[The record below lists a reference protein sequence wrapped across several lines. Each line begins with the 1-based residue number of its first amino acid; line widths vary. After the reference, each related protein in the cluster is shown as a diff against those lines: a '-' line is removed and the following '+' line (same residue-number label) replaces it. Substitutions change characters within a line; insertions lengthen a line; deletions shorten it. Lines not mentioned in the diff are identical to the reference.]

1 MCTMSGRKRE
11 APDSMEQ
18 ACVLCGR
25 AAADPDICGH
35 KIQQH
40 GLCAHVFCLFF
51 ANKLS
56 QQPLEDVGLMGFL
69 PEDIRRTIER
79 AAQQQCFVC
88 GKSGA
93 ATTCCREGC
102 DRSFHLPCTTEGG
115 CVTQFFFQYRSFCGE
130 HSPEQA
136 VEAAPEKD
144 TTCLLCLELV
154 GDRQSYG
161 TMVCPACK
169 HAWFHRGCIQGQAV
183 RDGISCFRCPLCRD
197 RDAFSSEMLS
207 MGIRIPFS
215 LPSQDPHAYDD
226 LSERHSRCDACECL
240 CPGGREQAEGL
251 VPWHPSLLSASS
263 SRSSITPRHRKAE
276 RNLSKPGEEETPSN
290 RILRLGRRLVE
301 EDGQGHWEAS
311 SPSQQCQPA
320 SIAEGLL
327 GVTGFSLGPEL
338 NLAPRFSNTGLCIP
352 FFLL

>member
-1 MCTMSGRKRE
+1 MPLAGHGPPPCPSARQGQSRPSGQSLRDASPGPQRCSFPV
-11 APDSMEQ
+11 AFALSPP

-40 GLCAHVFCLFF
+40 GLCAHVFCLVSVR
-51 ANKLS
+51 L
-56 QQPLEDVGLMGFL
+56 PLTGLLCSF
-69 PEDIRRTIER
+69 
-79 AAQQQCFVC
+79 QQCFVC

-115 CVTQFFFQYRSFCGE
+115 CGRTQL
-130 HSPEQA
+130 
-136 VEAAPEKD
+136 EAAPEKD

-154 GDRQSYG
+154 GDRKSYG

-207 MGIRIPFS
+207 MGIRIPFR
-215 LPSQDPHAYDD
+215 LDPHAYDD

-240 CPGGREQAEGL
+240 CPGGRDHEPLCFPRPWELLLCCSCAAEGTHRCCSRL
-251 VPWHPSLLSASS
+251 RTTTASWECNSCILPVQTLSS
-263 SRSSITPRHRKAE
+263 
-276 RNLSKPGEEETPSN
+276 
-290 RILRLGRRLVE
+290 
-301 EDGQGHWEAS
+301 
-311 SPSQQCQPA
+311 
-320 SIAEGLL
+320 
-327 GVTGFSLGPEL
+327 F
-338 NLAPRFSNTGLCIP
+338 
-352 FFLL
+352 